1 MIKIGIYGGSF
12 NPIHVGH
19 IALAKQLLKKAGLD
33 EIWFIVSPQNPL
45 KKSSDLMD
53 DNKRLELVEIALDG
67 ESGLKASNYE
77 FHLPKPSYMLH
88 TLQSLS
94 KDFPNR
100 EFTLIIG
107 ADNWESFPKWYGYK
121 EIIAHYSILIYPRE
135 GCKISV
141 EKLPEKVSLIE
152 TELYNISST
161 EIRQRIKAGQSIKG
175 MVPDMILDKVK
186 EYWK

>member
-1 MIKIGIYGGSF
+1 
-12 NPIHVGH
+12 
-19 IALAKQLLKKAGLD
+19 
-33 EIWFIVSPQNPL
+33 
-45 KKSSDLMD
+45 
-53 DNKRLELVEIALDG
+53 
-67 ESGLKASNYE
+67 
-77 FHLPKPSYMLH
+77 MLH

-107 ADNWESFPKWYGYK
+107 ADNWESFPKWYGYQ
-121 EIIAHYSILIYPRE
+121 EIIDHYSILIYPRE